1 MKKKTK
7 IIVYSISGIF
17 LFLLL
22 AFLYIGFFYEYSE
35 FTFNFY
41 VEETGEKL
49 NGELFI
55 NDVSFGRTEEGKIT
69 IPVENLSITS
79 FEFRTTYGEDS
90 FNFPYDF
97 SQDLLEWGEHDFIVY
112 EEELKPK
119 KIKLIFYDNKTDCK
133 LNGEVYVDDVL
144 LGETKEG
151 IFVLTEN
158 EYKQKF
164 KKNSSLYIFGRTDY
178 CFGED
183 RNLPFAEYWTIYDLQ
198 YSFDNYQDENFEL
211 NLDPR
216 WPQYYL
222 EMQDFIRPEETKSY
236 LEDSLRKYF
245 KNNTWEDLDTISNY
259 MRISY
264 ISDWNRFKK
273 AEYWQTP
280 SEALKIKMGDCED
293 WAITTLSLMR
303 AYNDTIDC
311 YNILW
316 PTHISILCYEK
327 NRFVIYDQDKTKFS
341 TSLETEN
348 TGDSAVIQ
356 ENKIAIRKMRNGYF
370 DWYGLSP
377 DERRMYALFN
387 EKELITFEK
396 DEDFVNW
403 AIQLINN

>member
-1 MKKKTK
+1 MKKRTK
-7 IIVYSISGIF
+7 IIIYSISGIF

-22 AFLYIGFFYEYSE
+22 AFLYIGFFYESSE

-55 NDVSFGRTEEGKIT
+55 NDISFGRTEEGKIT
-69 IPVENLSITS
+69 LPVENLSINS
-79 FEFRTTYGEDS
+79 FEFRTTYGDDY
-90 FNFPYDF
+90 FNFPYNF
-97 SQDLLEWGEHDFIVY
+97 SQDLLELGEHYFIVY
-112 EEELKPK
+112 EEQLKPK
-119 KIKLIFYDNKTDCK
+119 KIKFIFYDNKTDCK
-133 LNGEVYVDDVL
+133 LNGEIYVDDVL

-151 IFVLTEN
+151 VFVLTEN

-164 KKNSSLYIFGRTDY
+164 KTNSSLYIFGRTDY
-178 CFGED
+178 CFGTD
-183 RNLPFAEYWTIYDLQ
+183 ANLPFADYWTIHDLQ
-198 YSFDNYQDENFEL
+198 YSFDHYEDLDFEM

-216 WPQYYL
+216 SPKYYI
-222 EMQDFIRPEETKSY
+222 EMQDFIRPEETESY

-245 KNNTWEDLDTISNY
+245 KNNTWEDLDKIANFAIRYRGDSLLFN
-259 MRISY
+259 
-264 ISDWNRFKK
+264 K

-280 SEALKIKMGDCED
+280 AESLKKGHGDCED
-293 WAITTLSLMR
+293 WAVTTLSLMR
-303 AYNDTIDC
+303 AYNNSIDC

-316 PTHISILCYEK
+316 PTHISIFCYEK

-341 TSLETEN
+341 TALETEN

-356 ENKIAIRKMRNGYF
+356 ENKIAIRKMRNNYF

-377 DERRMYALFN
+377 NERRMYALFN

>member
-55 NDVSFGRTEEGKIT
+55 NDVSFGKTEEGKIT

-79 FEFRTTYGEDS
+79 FEFRTNYGEDS

-112 EEELKPK
+112 EEQLKPK

-133 LNGEVYVDDVL
+133 LNGEIYVDDIL

-164 KKNSSLYIFGRTDY
+164 KTNSSLYIFGRTDY
-178 CFGED
+178 CFGTD
-183 RNLPFAEYWTIYDLQ
+183 ANLPFADYWTIHDLQ
-198 YSFDNYQDENFEL
+198 YSFDNYEDLDFEL

-216 WPQYYL
+216 WPKYYI
-222 EMQDFIRPEETKSY
+222 EMQDFVRPEETESY
-236 LEDSLRKYF
+236 LEDSLRRYF
-245 KNNTWEDLDTISNY
+245 KNNTWEDLDKISNFAIRY
-259 MRISY
+259 R
-264 ISDWNRFKK
+264 SDNLLFNK

-280 SEALKIKMGDCED
+280 AESLKKGHGDCED
-293 WAITTLSLMR
+293 WAVTTLSLMR
-303 AYNDTIDC
+303 AYNDSINC

-316 PTHISILCYEK
+316 PTHISILCYED
-327 NRFVIYDQDKTKFS
+327 NFFVIYDQDETRFS
-341 TSLETEN
+341 TRLETEN
-348 TGDSAVIQ
+348 TGESIVQQ
-356 ENKIAIRKMRNGYF
+356 ENKVAIRKMRNNYF

-377 DERRMYALFN
+377 NERQMFALFN
-387 EKELITFEK
+387 EKELITFEE

-403 AIQLINN
+403 AINLINN

>member
-1 MKKKTK
+1 MNKKTK

-49 NGELFI
+49 NGELVI
-55 NDVSFGRTEEGKIT
+55 NDVSFGKTEEGKIT

-79 FEFRTTYGEDS
+79 FEFRTNYGEDS

-112 EEELKPK
+112 EEQLKPK

-133 LNGEVYVDDVL
+133 LNGEIYVDDVL

-164 KKNSSLYIFGRTDY
+164 KTNSSLYIFGRTDY
-178 CFGED
+178 CFGND
-183 RNLPFAEYWTIYDLQ
+183 ANLPFADYWIIHDLQ
-198 YSFDNYQDENFEL
+198 YSFDNYEDLDFEL
-211 NLDPR
+211 NLNPR
-216 WPQYYL
+216 WPKHYI
-222 EMQDFIRPEETKSY
+222 EMQDFVRPEETKSY
-236 LEDSLRKYF
+236 LEDRLKKYF
-245 KNNTWEDLDTISNY
+245 KNNTWEDLDKISNFAIRY
-259 MRISY
+259 R
-264 ISDWNRFKK
+264 SDKLLFNK

-280 SEALKIKMGDCED
+280 AESLKKGHGDCED
-293 WAITTLSLMR
+293 WAVTTLSLMR
-303 AYNDTIDC
+303 AYNNSINC

-316 PTHISILCYEK
+316 PTHISILCYED
-327 NRFVIYDQDKTKFS
+327 NSFVIYDQDEIRFS
-341 TSLETEN
+341 TRLETKN
-348 TGDSAVIQ
+348 TEDFIVQQ
-356 ENKIAIRKMRNGYF
+356 ENKVAIRKMRNNYF
-370 DWYGLSP
+370 DLYGLHP
-377 DERRMYALFN
+377 NERQTFALFN

-403 AIQLINN
+403 AIQLMNN

>member
-22 AFLYIGFFYEYSE
+22 AFLYMGFFYEYSE

-112 EEELKPK
+112 EEQLKPK
-119 KIKLIFYDNKTDCK
+119 KIKIIFYDNKTDCK
-133 LNGEVYVDDVL
+133 LNGEIYVDDVL

-164 KKNSSLYIFGRTDY
+164 KINSSLYIFGRTDY
-178 CFGED
+178 CFGAD
-183 RNLPFAEYWTIYDLQ
+183 ANLPFADYWEIYDLQ
-198 YSFDNYQDENFEL
+198 YSFDNYEDLDFEM

-216 WPQYYL
+216 WPKYYI
-222 EMQDFIRPEETKSY
+222 EMQDFIRPEETQEYFDNNLKKY
-236 LEDSLRKYF
+236 L
-245 KNNTWEDLDTISNY
+245 KNNTWEDLDKISNFAIRY
-259 MRISY
+259 R
-264 ISDWNRFKK
+264 SDNLLFNK

-280 SEALKIKMGDCED
+280 AESLKKGHGDCED
-293 WAITTLSLMR
+293 WAVTTLSLMR
-303 AYNDTIDC
+303 AYNDSINC
-311 YNILW
+311 YNLLW
-316 PTHISILCYEK
+316 PTHISILCYED
-327 NRFVIYDQDKTKFS
+327 NFFVIYDQDETRFS
-341 TSLETEN
+341 TRLETEN
-348 TGDSAVIQ
+348 TGESIVQQ
-356 ENKIAIRKMRNGYF
+356 ENKVAIRKMRNNYF